1 MVCLFSYNMRFDSA
15 NTIENLEKTTFY
27 HDDSADAHDL
37 SGGGVRLTVKSGN
50 CPDVTSPVNVFRYI
64 K

>member
-1 MVCLFSYNMRFDSA
+1 MV
-15 NTIENLEKTTFY
+15 ENLEKNNIYDVTIY

-37 SGGGVRLTVKSGN
+37 SGGGVGLTVKSGN
-50 CPDVTSPVNVFRYI
+50 CPDVTSPVNVFRYMYI

>member
-1 MVCLFSYNMRFDSA
+1 M
-15 NTIENLEKTTFY
+15 TIY